1 MVHGAGLTST
11 YLYTDAHDA
20 EAPKRCNK
28 QYTKHLSN
36 IFKHPVFL
44 LLAALVAGLIGSHS
58 LRKAAK
64 TWAKRAGGC
73 HSEETDVRGRWR
85 HKRNQTSD
93 VYESL
98 EQPYYDA
105 KVAAVLCIGGPIK
118 YQLVPGSGIT
128 DQWLM
133 EHVVPSIH
141 QYFGEHS
148 KVPRV
153 LGLALL
159 WAIMDGSLD
168 DRLPSYIRDQ
178 PRAAYAALRRLPEGV
193 NPVRKV

>member
-1 MVHGAGLTST
+1 MVHGNGLTST
-11 YLYTDAHDA
+11 YLYTDAHDDK
-20 EAPKRCNK
+20 APKRCNK
-28 QYTKHLSN
+28 QYQRHLGRIMKN
-36 IFKHPVFL
+36 PLMIAL
-44 LLAALVAGLIGSHS
+44 ILLVAGLLGTHS
-58 LRKAAK
+58 IRKFAK

-93 VYESL
+93 VYEEL

-133 EHVVPSIH
+133 EHVVPGIH
-141 QYFGEHS
+141 QYFGDHS
-148 KVPRV
+148 SVPRV
-153 LGLALL
+153 LALALL
-159 WAIMDGSLD
+159 WAIMDGTLD

-193 NPVRKV
+193 NPVKKV